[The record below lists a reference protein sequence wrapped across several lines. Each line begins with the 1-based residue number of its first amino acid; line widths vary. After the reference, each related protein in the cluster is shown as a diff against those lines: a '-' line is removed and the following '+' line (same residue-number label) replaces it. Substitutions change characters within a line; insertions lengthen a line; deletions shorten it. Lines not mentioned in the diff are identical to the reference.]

1 MPDMFAQMKVAPAL
15 APVAKPVEE
24 TVAWA
29 LTLDHFTCEV
39 MSAVKSFEYVPVA
52 VAAGSLLDSWKPACL
67 AALNRSGHEFV
78 LAYARQA

>member
-29 LTLDHFTCEV
+29 LTLDHITCEV
-39 MSAVKSFEYVPVA
+39 M
-52 VAAGSLLDSWKPACL
+52 
-67 AALNRSGHEFV
+67 
-78 LAYARQA
+78 